1 MIVTDV
7 FVLVWDKGA
16 GHGGDTQ
23 NFVECITEGINKSN
37 DTGIRC

>member
-1 MIVTDV
+1 VQGMEET
-7 FVLVWDKGA
+7 
-16 GHGGDTQ
+16 DTQ